1 MYDTLKMKYNSAWT
15 SETEKKVPALP
26 SFSIAM
32 SDSTTVDDERHSVHV
47 DPINSNNERLI
58 GAIVSSKPSTIAA
71 TEGDCL
77 FPQTSPCL
85 GLRLYFLENFNCKYR
100 SAH

>member
-26 SFSIAM
+26 SISMAM
-32 SDSTTVDDERHSVHV
+32 LDSTTVDDGRHFAHV
-47 DPINSNNERLI
+47 GPINSKNERLI

-71 TEGDCL
+71 TEGECL
-77 FPQTSPCL
+77 FPQT
-85 GLRLYFLENFNCKYR
+85 RIET
-100 SAH
+100 